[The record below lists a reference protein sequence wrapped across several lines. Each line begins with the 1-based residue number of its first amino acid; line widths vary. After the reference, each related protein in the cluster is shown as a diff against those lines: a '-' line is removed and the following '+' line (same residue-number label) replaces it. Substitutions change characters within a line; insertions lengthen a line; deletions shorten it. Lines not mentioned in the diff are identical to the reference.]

1 MPAFA
6 ASPRQSSGRSGY
18 GCDNSF
24 FSLAYPGKDPGSAS
38 VHLKT
43 CLLPEASLDAGSF
56 TGWGAWL
63 ADVIMKTS
71 IARCLRKTGGDS
83 PCCTD
88 TSADIP
94 AGPPTKVFG
103 REGRG
108 EGEPFSK
115 KVSLSASFS
124 LFTSSGACLPSPKQK
139 NPRRSGDKKRP
150 PRAES
155 CKGVSNNLWQ
165 RPTFPHDV
173 MQYHRRWRA

>member
-1 MPAFA
+1 M
-6 ASPRQSSGRSGY
+6 
-18 GCDNSF
+18 
-24 FSLAYPGKDPGSAS
+24 

-56 TGWGAWL
+56 TGWGAWF
-63 ADVIMKTS
+63 ADAMMKTD
-71 IARCLRKTGGDS
+71 IARCLRHTEGDS
-83 PCCTD
+83 PCCTEHKRRHPRR
-88 TSADIP
+88 P
-94 AGPPTKVFG
+94 AAKVFG

-108 EGEPFSK
+108 EREPFSK
-115 KVSLSASFS
+115 KVSLLASCS
-124 LFTSSGACLPSPKQK
+124 LFTSSIVCLPSPKQK

-150 PRAES
+150 PRAVS